1 MSSPVTVS
9 QSPSSSTSVSSGQ
22 LFSFSAQDSLYYG
35 AIITAVNAGGSVASS
50 MSTGVQFSGV
60 YAGTPSVGTVVTSAS
75 FGRIYAVA
83 VDSAGNTYLAD
94 YSGNKIWRIPAGG
107 SASVLAGAGG
117 TGAYVDGAAESARFN
132 NPSGIAVNAAGT
144 VVYITDYG
152 NSKVRKITEG
162 TVTTLAGGTH
172 GAWQDG
178 ASNVAR
184 FYYPS
189 GIAIDRTETVLFIG
203 DKLTHRIRVVTIAT
217 GAVTTL
223 AGGANST
230 VGNAGAWADG
240 NGANASFYN
249 PLGLCVDVNNNVYVA
264 DQANH
269 RIRKVTYPGG
279 DVTTVAGSGVAGFSN
294 AVGLNARFLH
304 PYGVGVDSYGIL
316 YVADKDNKRV
326 RRITGAATVVPSVE
340 SAAVVTTL
348 AGSGAN
354 GNVNNANPLLAT
366 FTQLTG
372 VAVGPSRTLYVSQYD
387 NTAANN
393 GLRSITLA

>member
-1 MSSPVTVS
+1 M
-9 QSPSSSTSVSSGQ
+9 
-22 LFSFSAQDSLYYG
+22 
-35 AIITAVNAGGSVASS
+35 
-50 MSTGVQFSGV
+50 
-60 YAGTPSVGTVVTSAS
+60 
-75 FGRIYAVA
+75 
-83 VDSAGNTYLAD
+83 
-94 YSGNKIWRIPAGG
+94 
-107 SASVLAGAGG
+107 
-117 TGAYVDGAAESARFN
+117 
-132 NPSGIAVNAAGT
+132 
-144 VVYITDYG
+144 
-152 NSKVRKITEG
+152 
-162 TVTTLAGGTH
+162 
-172 GAWQDG
+172 
-178 ASNVAR
+178 
-184 FYYPS
+184 
-189 GIAIDRTETVLFIG
+189 
-203 DKLTHRIRVVTIAT
+203 THRIRVVTIAT

-279 DVTTVAGSGVAGFSN
+279 DVTTVAGSGVGGFSN
-294 AVGLNARFLH
+294 AVGLTAKFLH
-304 PYGVGVDSYGIL
+304 PYGVGMDSYGIL

-326 RRITGAATVVPSVE
+326 RKITGAATVEPSVT
-340 SAAVVTTL
+340 STAVVGTL